1 MQIGIAAAA
10 VHAQTVDV
18 CDALVVLCVVVGVTK
33 ITEMGL
39 KTTPPLEY
47 HYFHDNRYFVVSFG
61 YIIVQVHGQE
71 NKNKNHLSNVCSRR
85 SHCQSVRTLE
95 K

>member
-39 KTTPPLEY
+39 KTTPPQEY
-47 HYFHDNRYFVVSFG
+47 
-61 YIIVQVHGQE
+61 Q
-71 NKNKNHLSNVCSRR
+71 
-85 SHCQSVRTLE
+85 
-95 K
+95 